1 MRQDELSPETRHP
14 DQFSATVWS
23 MITHLSS
30 QDTHHYGLSPAKTDS
45 HSHDDRSPGHC
56 HLQSS
61 SQRMQTQFPDAAHQW
76 GELHI
81 RDNKGFLRQWP
92 VHEGTRGN
100 VWGKVWKVREY
111 ILKRELYRDF
121 VNVADMG
128 LVLTASCAQTA
139 IVAKDVPLKR
149 LYAGTIGTVS
159 GRHDWK
165 SWQPVRELMVLCF
178 IAGDWSFR
186 KCSR

>member
-1 MRQDELSPETRHP
+1 MRQDELWPATRHP

-30 QDTHHYGLSPAKTDS
+30 SQDTHHDGLSPAKTDS
-45 HSHDDRSPGHC
+45 HSHNYRSPGYC
-56 HLQSS
+56 YLQSS
-61 SQRMQTQFPDAAHQW
+61 SQRLQTQLPVPAHKW
-76 GELHI
+76 GELHV
-81 RDNKGFLRQWP
+81 RDNKGFLRQWS
-92 VHEGTRGN
+92 VHEGPRGN
-100 VWGKVWKVREY
+100 VWGKVWKVRIYFKE
-111 ILKRELYRDF
+111 KTFKHDF

-139 IVAKDVPLKR
+139 IVAKDVPLKL

-165 SWQPVRELMVLCF
+165 KLATPQRVNGLMFYCWRLELQKM
-178 IAGDWSFR
+178 
-186 KCSR
+186 